1 MTAVAVVFD
10 CDGVLVDS
18 EPHSIV
24 SWLDVLSG
32 VGHPAGASDVEAC
45 AGLGF
50 APTYGSLSEIAPLP
64 PPDEVF
70 PILLAAL
77 RRSFSRGLRRFPD
90 TVAVLNACIAAGF
103 PVAVASSSPRA
114 RLELTLEMAG
124 IAGLIGVSVAGDE
137 VVRGKP
143 APDVYLAAARHLGV
157 EPSKCLAVEDT
168 PAGIIAAVAAG
179 MDVVAVHREGSDR
192 SLLEAA
198 GARVVSRLTVEDV
211 LGDQGLGRNVPAA
224 DR

>member
-1 MTAVAVVFD
+1 VTAVAVVFD

-124 IAGLIGVSVAGDE
+124 IAGLIGVSVARYFDGMGYSDCWALDLTPTFGAVNDGPGCSPQPDIVLNE
-137 VVRGKP
+137 VIPVSNSSS
-143 APDVYLAAARHLGV
+143 
-157 EPSKCLAVEDT
+157 PSL
-168 PAGIIAAVAAG
+168 I
-179 MDVVAVHREGSDR
+179 S
-192 SLLEAA
+192 
-198 GARVVSRLTVEDV
+198 VSPV
-211 LGDQGLGRNVPAA
+211 
-224 DR
+224 